1 MPSKSIVAQVKRVA
15 KHWKTDLGLPFHAV
29 LPATTVVAA
38 AAAEGITFRERC
50 FSPGSD
56 AVGISF
62 PSLER

>member
-1 MPSKSIVAQVKRVA
+1 MLAKSIVIQIKRVA
-15 KHWKTDLGLPFHAV
+15 KNWQTDLGLPFHAV

-38 AAAEGITFRERC
+38 AAAEGITFRKRC